1 MAKAI
6 LGYILLFVLL
16 ILAQVLIFNHIILFS
31 VAVAFIFIYFIIS
44 LPMSLPTNWLLIL
57 SFITGFVVDI
67 FSDTPGVNT
76 LSCVIL
82 AILKRP
88 IFYAY
93 VPRDDKTKVMHPTIF
108 TLGWSVYS
116 KYLLTMCGIY
126 CFLVF
131 SIEYF
136 SFSNVKDILIM
147 SVSGTLF
154 TFIVNLALGCIL
166 DRKS

>member
-1 MAKAI
+1 MAKEI
-6 LGYILLFVLL
+6 LGYLLLFVLL
-16 ILAQVLIFNHIILFS
+16 ILAQVLIFNHIVLFS

-44 LPMSLPTNWLLIL
+44 LPMSLPTNGLLIL
-57 SFITGFVVDI
+57 AFITGFIVDI

-131 SIEYF
+131 CIEYF
-136 SFSNVKDILIM
+136 SFSSVKDILIM
-147 SVSGTLF
+147 SVSGTIF